1 MNMKVMETERLL
13 IRPFTLDDVED
24 VHREVYSSA
33 EVWGPRTREQVAEGV
48 QLAVLMGAPFAKRAV
63 VLRDG
68 GMFVGQIRLDAYH
81 NYFYRWEE
89 EPDPPFNPVE
99 VELSFAFGK
108 QFWGKGYAFE
118 ASQAM
123 IHQAFEELK
132 LPRLLGGTGTDNQRS
147 INLHRHLGY
156 RIFEAFNSE
165 GLPSGDGI
173 VTVLNNNAIQK
184 HGL

>member
-1 MNMKVMETERLL
+1 MKVMETERLL
-13 IRPFTLDDVED
+13 IRHFTMDDIED

-33 EVWGPRTREQVAEGV
+33 EVWGPRTREQVVEGV

-63 VLRDG
+63 VLKKG
-68 GMFVGQIRLDAYH
+68 SIFVGQIRLDAYH

-89 EPDPPFNPVE
+89 EADPPFNPVE

-123 IHQAFEELK
+123 IRYAFEELR
-132 LPRLLGGTGTDNQRS
+132 LPRLLGGTGMDNHRS
-147 INLHRHLGY
+147 ISLHRRLGY
-156 RIFEAFNSE
+156 RIFEAFTLE
-165 GLPSGDGI
+165 GQPSGDGI
-173 VTVLNNNAIQK
+173 VTVLNNNAI
-184 HGL
+184 

>member
-1 MNMKVMETERLL
+1 MKVIETERLV
-13 IRPFTLDDVED
+13 IRPFTMDDVED

-48 QLAVLMGAPFAKRAV
+48 QLVVLMGAPFAKRAV
-63 VLRDG
+63 ALKNRDTL
-68 GMFVGQIRLDAYH
+68 VGQIRLDAYH

-108 QFWGKGYAFE
+108 QFWGKSFAFE

-123 IHQAFEELK
+123 VHYAFKELR
-132 LPRLLGGTGTDNQRS
+132 LPRLLGGTGMENHRS
-147 INLHRHLGY
+147 INLHRRLGY
-156 RIFEAFNSE
+156 RIFEAFTLE
-165 GLPSGDGI
+165 GQPSGDGI
-173 VTVLNNNAIQK
+173 VTVLNNNAI
-184 HGL
+184 